1 MKYILS
7 TFSCQD
13 RAQAPITPIKTPM
26 RPSKHHIIR
35 SVLTLS
41 IVLPFALS
49 TSGCQSLPA
58 LRESRAWH
66 GSTPI
71 YATYRFGILRT
82 ELPPGQSI
90 EAVIATA
97 RAVLYRQGH
106 TIEEAMVSPQG
117 GRLVALA
124 SRQLTYD
131 KIKITTSFEGAG
143 IIMTINIDPAEEN
156 RSRVVLE
163 SILAALGI

>member
-1 MKYILS
+1 MTRILS
-7 TFSCQD
+7 
-13 RAQAPITPIKTPM
+13 
-26 RPSKHHIIR
+26 SKHHLI
-35 SVLTLS
+35 
-41 IVLPFALS
+41 LPLLALAI
-49 TSGCQSLPA
+49 TIPLGACQSLPA

-90 EAVIATA
+90 ESVMAVTRSI
-97 RAVLYRQGH
+97 LYRQGH
-106 TIEEAMVSPQG
+106 TIEEASVSPQG

-124 SRQLTYD
+124 SRNLPYD

-143 IIMTINIDPAEEN
+143 IVMTINIDPAEEN
-156 RSRVVLE
+156 RARVVLE
-163 SILAALGI
+163 SILHGLGL